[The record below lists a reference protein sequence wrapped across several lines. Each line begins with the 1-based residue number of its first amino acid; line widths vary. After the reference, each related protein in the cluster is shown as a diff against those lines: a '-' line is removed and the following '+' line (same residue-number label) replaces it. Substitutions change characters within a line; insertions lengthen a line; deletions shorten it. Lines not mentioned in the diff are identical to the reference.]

1 MCMFLTFPGS
11 ICVTSYFEK
20 NLSLDIPTTAWI
32 WKNFL
37 KKKNLCLWFLIMMY
51 LPGIHSAHRMYRL
64 MFFTNFGSFS
74 SLFLQMFFLR
84 PSVSSLLLR
93 LHHFCVGALDGMHLY
108 SFSFIFYFL
117 PLRLRNLNWTVF
129 MFSGYSDSSY
139 LLLSPSSELFI
150 SVIVLF
156 NSRISTLSF
165 FL

>member
-1 MCMFLTFPGS
+1 
-11 ICVTSYFEK
+11 
-20 NLSLDIPTTAWI
+20 
-32 WKNFL
+32 
-37 KKKNLCLWFLIMMY
+37 MMY

-156 NSRISTLSF
+156 NSRISILF
-165 FL
+165 FFIILVSLLIVSTCCNISSYPFYSLIMVLFSLWTYL